1 MSGPWVGC
9 TSGGGP
15 VSASKEYFGD
25 GHQSFR
31 QLAFRR
37 DLAEFLVAAHPKVW
51 RLRDIH
57 VATKLNVP
65 SWAGPRPTRHYVGD
79 QMTRVGPPVVRK
91 GSTYGDRRAGGR
103 GQLLNAG
110 CPSSNASRHCAC
122 RSTDGEDA
130 EAVLELPHASHTG
143 DGPACGVGRISCAAF
158 VLAICKRLRASI
170 PAAERLGC
178 GGCSPAR

>member
-122 RSTDGEDA
+122 RSAD
-130 EAVLELPHASHTG
+130 
-143 DGPACGVGRISCAAF
+143 GRI
-158 VLAICKRLRASI
+158 LRRSWNCRA
-170 PAAERLGC
+170 PAAPVM
-178 GGCSPAR
+178 GGRTGLEGSAVPRSCWLSANISGHHYRRQND